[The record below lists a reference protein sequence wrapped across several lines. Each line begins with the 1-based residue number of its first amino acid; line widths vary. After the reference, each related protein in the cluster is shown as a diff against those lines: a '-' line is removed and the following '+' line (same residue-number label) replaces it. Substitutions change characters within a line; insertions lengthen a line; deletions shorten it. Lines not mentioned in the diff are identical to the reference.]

1 MGWAR
6 CKAVT
11 RDHGTETLALHAA
24 SKLDFR
30 PAERWDHVEIL
41 VLTAQF
47 RGEPARRVLPAL
59 DLLSHGLRVAGH
71 DVAALVSGPDPDV
84 VLVDARRTLAEARG
98 TCRMLR
104 STGIRVPLLAV
115 LEEAG
120 LVAVNDD
127 WGVDDVV
134 LATAGPAEVE
144 ARLRLSVTR
153 IASDAGNTP
162 GGLVNTGELSID
174 PETYAAKLKGRPL
187 DLTYKEFVL
196 LKFLAQHPGRVFTRD
211 QLLRE
216 VWGYDYFGGHR
227 TVDVHIR
234 RLRAKLGSE
243 YESMI
248 GTVRQVG
255 YKFVL
260 PPQAAGQMV
269 VNDLESLLDL
279 PDQPR
284 KSPIPYA

>member
-1 MGWAR
+1 M
-6 CKAVT
+6 
-11 RDHGTETLALHAA
+11 
-24 SKLDFR
+24 
-30 PAERWDHVEIL
+30 EIL

-59 DLLSHGLRVAGH
+59 DLLSHTLRVADH

-115 LEEAG
+115 VEEAG
-120 LVAVNDD
+120 LVAVSEG
-127 WGVDDVV
+127 WGVDDVL

-144 ARLRLSVTR
+144 ARLRLRVART
-153 IASDAGNTP
+153 ASDAGGTP
-162 GGLVNTGELSID
+162 GALINTGELSID
-174 PETYAAKLKGRPL
+174 PDTYAAKLKGRPL

-227 TVDVHIR
+227 TVDVHVR

-255 YKFVL
+255 YKLVL
-260 PPQAAGQMV
+260 PPRVEAQVVTPDLAA
-269 VNDLESLLDL
+269 L
-279 PDQPR
+279 PDWGLEVTP
-284 KSPIPYA
+284 PAGW